1 MQLLRQH
8 LRIRKPVRI
17 PGENAKTIHVIDV
30 DVNRVERHAAL
41 PKRARHRQH
50 FLGSAVTPPTVVI
63 TKRPARRYPDATGQL
78 REALNDLSRRRPS
91 ENVVDKWT
99 TIDTEATP
107 LWRFT
112 RQVELQTIT
121 AVDEHA
127 PRVALINSQYERYRR
142 VHVVQ
147 RRRMRNRRIEVPEHL
162 VRAGFVQSA
171 RALSASEVMRRCGVT
186 LVYPRR

>member
-1 MQLLRQH
+1 GR
-8 LRIRKPVRI
+8 
-17 PGENAKTIHVIDV
+17 G
-30 DVNRVERHAAL
+30 
-41 PKRARHRQH
+41 
-50 FLGSAVTPPTVVI
+50 G
-63 TKRPARRYPDATGQL
+63 RYPDGTGQV
-78 REALNDLSRRRPS
+78 REAVNDLSRRRPG
-91 ENVVDKWT
+91 ENVVDQRT

-127 PRVALINSQYERYRR
+127 PRVALINSQYERYRG

-147 RRRMRNRRIEVPEHL
+147 RRRVRNRRIEVPEHL

-171 RALSASEVMRRCGVT
+171 SALSASEVMRRCGVT
-186 LVYPRR
+186 LVHPRR